1 MLVDLGLFFKGFL
14 CCCQKAV
21 LGYELQL
28 YIHKKHELYF
38 FVSGFFFWWFFFLII
53 YLVGGFCGGV
63 VIVISFFNQK

>member
-28 YIHKKHELYF
+28 HIHKKHELYF
-38 FVSGFFFWWFFFLII
+38 LLVVFFLVVFFLII

>member
-28 YIHKKHELYF
+28 HIHKKHELYF
-38 FVSGFFFWWFFFLII
+38 FVSGFFFLVVFFLII
-53 YLVGGFCGGV
+53 YLVGGGGWGGGCFC
-63 VIVISFFNQK
+63 IFFF

>member
-28 YIHKKHELYF
+28 HIHKKHELYF
-38 FVSGFFFWWFFFLII
+38 FVSGFFLVVFFKII
-53 YLVGGFCGGV
+53 YLVGGGV
-63 VIVISFFNQK
+63 AGVLLL

>member
-28 YIHKKHELYF
+28 HIHKKHELYF
-38 FVSGFFFWWFFFLII
+38 LLVVFFLVVFFFNYLFGGGGGGVGGGLFFYFFF
-53 YLVGGFCGGV
+53 
-63 VIVISFFNQK
+63 